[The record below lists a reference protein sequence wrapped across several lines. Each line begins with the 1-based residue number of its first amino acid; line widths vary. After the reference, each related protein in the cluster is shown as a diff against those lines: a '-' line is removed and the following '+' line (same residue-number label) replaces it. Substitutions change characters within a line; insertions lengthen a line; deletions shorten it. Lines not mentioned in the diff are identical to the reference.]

1 MSLSVGRRTVWL
13 AGAAILVVMTTMTML
28 PPSRPQAQQAPVL
41 PTVKVQAAESRVV
54 SDWEEY
60 SGYLEAIEH
69 VEIRPKVAGT
79 LLGVHFRDGQI
90 VREGDLLFTIDP
102 APFEAELKRA
112 EAVLAQARDRQ
123 RFTASELER
132 GRRLVA
138 ARAIAEG
145 DFDALEVAA
154 QEAVAAVQAARAAV
168 DRARLDV
175 DYTRI
180 KAPISGRISRPEITA
195 GNVVKAGGD
204 AEPLA
209 SIVTLD
215 PIYAA
220 FNIDERTYVH
230 NIASRAGTTPLQVNV
245 GLVGED
251 GHPHEGTLYS
261 LDNQL
266 HTPSGTIRVRALLA
280 NPDARM
286 IPGLQARVRLQV
298 SDPYPAVLVSEAS
311 IATDQHRRFVLVIDP
326 DGRVAQRSIAL
337 GKRQGAQRVV
347 REGLAPGDQV
357 IVDGAS
363 RVRPGDAVQAEP
375 AVMVAA
381 NDEEH
386 AP

>member
-1 MSLSVGRRTVWL
+1 
-13 AGAAILVVMTTMTML
+13 
-28 PPSRPQAQQAPVL
+28 
-41 PTVKVQAAESRVV
+41 
-54 SDWEEY
+54 
-60 SGYLEAIEH
+60 
-69 VEIRPKVAGT
+69 
-79 LLGVHFRDGQI
+79 
-90 VREGDLLFTIDP
+90 
-102 APFEAELKRA
+102 
-112 EAVLAQARDRQ
+112 
-123 RFTASELER
+123 

-266 HTPSGTIRVRALLA
+266 HTP
-280 NPDARM
+280 
-286 IPGLQARVRLQV
+286 
-298 SDPYPAVLVSEAS
+298 
-311 IATDQHRRFVLVIDP
+311 
-326 DGRVAQRSIAL
+326 
-337 GKRQGAQRVV
+337 
-347 REGLAPGDQV
+347 
-357 IVDGAS
+357 
-363 RVRPGDAVQAEP
+363 
-375 AVMVAA
+375 
-381 NDEEH
+381 
-386 AP
+386 